1 MENKMKPHSIK
12 PTKKQ
17 FELMKEYWK
26 LLKRREK
33 NYYNEVATLETE
45 MSEIVGI
52 KNLVFFH
59 CDGEV
64 CGIGNHERTLGLIQ
78 REELEMR

>member
-1 MENKMKPHSIK
+1 MKPHSIK
-12 PTKKQ
+12 LTKKQ

-26 LLKRREK
+26 LLKRREE
-33 NYYNEVATLETE
+33 NYYNEVATLEKE

-78 REELEMR
+78 REELEKK

>member
-1 MENKMKPHSIK
+1 MKKKIT
-12 PTKKQ
+12 PTSKQ
-17 FELMKEYWK
+17 LEIMKEYWK
-26 LLKRREK
+26 LLKRKEE
-33 NYYNEVATLETE
+33 NYYNEVEMLEKE

-64 CGIGNHERTLGLIQ
+64 CGIGNQERTLGLIQ
-78 REELEMR
+78 REELEKK

>member
-1 MENKMKPHSIK
+1 MK

-17 FELMKEYWK
+17 LELMKEYWK
-26 LLKRREK
+26 LLKRKEE
-33 NYYNEVATLETE
+33 NYYNEVEMLEKE

-78 REELEMR
+78 REELEKK